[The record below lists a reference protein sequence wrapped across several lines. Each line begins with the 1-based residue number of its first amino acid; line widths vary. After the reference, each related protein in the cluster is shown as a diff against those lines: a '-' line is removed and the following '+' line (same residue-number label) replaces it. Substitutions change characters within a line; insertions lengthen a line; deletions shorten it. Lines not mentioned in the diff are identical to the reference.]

1 MVQLYNDTYGL
12 CGSKPADSDAT
23 PDYHG
28 GAWCAVLPA
37 LETEVEDVVEEDV
50 EEEEQEEE
58 EEEEEEEEDV
68 VAANPTKA
76 HRLLEFEYS

>member
-1 MVQLYNDTYGL
+1 MLQWYNGTYGL

-50 EEEEQEEE
+50 VGAVG
-58 EEEEEEEEDV
+58 EEEEDV
-68 VAANPTKA
+68 AANPTNA
-76 HRLLEFEYS
+76 NRLLEFEYS

>member
-1 MVQLYNDTYGL
+1 MVQRYNGTTVQRYNGTYGL

-23 PDYHG
+23 TDLHG

-37 LETEVEDVVEEDV
+37 LKAEVEDVVGEDV
-50 EEEEQEEE
+50 VGAVG
-58 EEEEEEEEDV
+58 EEEED